1 MNHQTTRRKLF
12 IAGGLGLVATA
23 MRSQSV
29 AAKAIASNGL
39 TAAEKANV
47 KLIKDFLAS
56 WDDAHLD
63 IDKLVAHYMA
73 PNALV
78 RWTDDM
84 PAVYG
89 PEAAATAA
97 KAGMPD
103 GARAAIKILNI
114 FARGPLVATSR
125 VDIIKIPGKPDAIFN
140 TAGVHIVKDGKI
152 QEYTDYI
159 VH

>member
-1 MNHQTTRRKLF
+1 MDARTTRRKLF
-12 IAGGLGLVATA
+12 IAGGFGLVATG
-23 MRSQSV
+23 MRSRLA
-29 AAKAIASNGL
+29 AAKTITSRGL
-39 TAAEKANV
+39 TATEKANV

-63 IDKLVAHYMA
+63 IDKLVAQYMA
-73 PNALV
+73 PNASV
-78 RWTDDM
+78 RWTDDT

-89 PEAAATAA
+89 PKAAATAA

-103 GARAAIKILNI
+103 GARAIIKILDI

-125 VDIIKIPGKPDAIFN
+125 VDTIKVPGKPDVIFD

-152 QEYTDYI
+152 QEYADYI